1 MSHPQIQTGSWFQ
14 EKGLKAEG
22 SSSVTITTRR
32 RSSSFHYQV
41 SVTSLNMYV
50 TYVYVTDK
58 VF

>member
-1 MSHPQIQTGSWFQ
+1 MSHPQIHTGSWFW

-22 SSSVTITTRR
+22 SSNVTITTRR
-32 RSSSFHYQV
+32 RSSSFYYQV